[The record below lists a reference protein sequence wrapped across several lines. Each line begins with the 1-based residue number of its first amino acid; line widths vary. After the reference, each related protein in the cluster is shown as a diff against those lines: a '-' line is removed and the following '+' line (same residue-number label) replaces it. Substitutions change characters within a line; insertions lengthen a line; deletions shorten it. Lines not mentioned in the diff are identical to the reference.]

1 VTSRGGAAA
10 LLRVAL
16 LPVAYLGHA
25 AAEAD
30 AGAGFTPWL
39 VVATVYSLGT
49 LALAASGRSMPWPAL
64 AAVDLVLLA
73 GLAYHSGGAESH
85 LRHAFLALPLSA
97 AFFMRPEVTGAWAAA
112 AVGAYA
118 TVATVHPVTPDVQV
132 LVAHVATTAW
142 LGGASVV
149 FSAVLARRSSDIGQ
163 LAASRGEL
171 LSELL
176 GAEQRER
183 RDLADALH
191 DGPVQAL
198 ALARIRLA
206 TARAAGTPGLD
217 SACDAIAEASGQLR
231 ATISDLHPY
240 VLDAAGLAIALEAVA
255 DRVASDDGP
264 LPTVT
269 VEDAAEGYRDGL
281 VFSVARELLANVA
294 KHAQANRVDVEVVRT
309 ADGIRLTV
317 ADDGRGLDPAARR
330 AAVRGGH
337 IGLASCEKRLQA
349 VGGTL
354 KVSSVEDVGTWV
366 EATIPLRRQA
376 QDADEASP
384 PPERWIDR
392 RRRLRGFER
401 RRPASS
407 DSLSEQA

>member
-1 VTSRGGAAA
+1 MTPRGGAAA

-25 AAEAD
+25 AAPTD
-30 AGAGFTPWL
+30 AGAGFTPWFA
-39 VVATVYSLGT
+39 VATIYAVATVV
-49 LALAASGRSMPWPAL
+49 LALAKRATPWPLL

-97 AFFMRPEVTGAWAAA
+97 AFFMRPQTTGIWACA
-112 AVGAYA
+112 AVAAYA
-118 TVATVHPVTPDVQV
+118 IVAVAHPVTPDAQV

-149 FSAVLARRSSDIGQ
+149 FSLVLARRSSAIGE
-163 LAASRGEL
+163 LAESRGEL
-171 LSELL
+171 LGELL

-217 SACDAIAEASGQLR
+217 SACEAIAEASTQLR

-240 VLDAAGLAIALEAVA
+240 VLEAAGLAVALESVA
-255 DRVASDDGP
+255 ARTVAAGGP
-264 LPTVT
+264 APNVL
-269 VEDAAEGYRDGL
+269 VEDDASGYRDGL
-281 VFSVARELLANVA
+281 VFAVARELLANVS
-294 KHAQANRVDVEVVRT
+294 KHAGATRVDVEVART
-309 ADGIRLTV
+309 PEGIRLTV
-317 ADDGRGLDPAARR
+317 VDDGRGMEPEARGT
-330 AAVRGGH
+330 AVREGH

-354 KVSSVEDVGTWV
+354 TVGSRPGVGTWI
-366 EATIPLRRQA
+366 EATIPLQRVTDVPLPAA
-376 QDADEASP
+376 QRSSWSAGLQP
-384 PPERWIDR
+384 
-392 RRRLRGFER
+392 RRLPTR
-401 RRPASS
+401 
-407 DSLSEQA
+407 

>member
-1 VTSRGGAAA
+1 MTPRGGAAA

-25 AAEAD
+25 AAPTD
-30 AGAGFTPWL
+30 AGAGFTPWFA
-39 VVATVYSLGT
+39 VATVYALAT
-49 LALAASGRSMPWPAL
+49 VVLALAKRAAPWPLL
-64 AAVDLVLLA
+64 AAIDLVLLS
-73 GLAYHSGGAESH
+73 GLAYHSGGAQSH

-97 AFFMRPEVTGAWAAA
+97 AFFMRPRTTGVWAGA
-112 AVGAYA
+112 AVAAYA
-118 TVATVHPVTPDVQV
+118 IVAVVHPVTPDAQV

-149 FSAVLARRSSDIGQ
+149 FSLVLARRSSAIGE
-163 LAASRGEL
+163 LAESRGEL
-171 LSELL
+171 LGELL

-217 SACDAIAEASGQLR
+217 SACEAIAEASTQLR

-240 VLDAAGLAIALEAVA
+240 VLEAAGLAVALESVA
-255 DRVASDDGP
+255 ARTVAAGGP
-264 LPTVT
+264 APNVL
-269 VEDAAEGYRDGL
+269 VEDSASGYRDGL
-281 VFSVARELLANVA
+281 VFAVARELLANVS
-294 KHAQANRVDVEVVRT
+294 KHAGATRVDVEVART
-309 ADGIRLTV
+309 PDGIRLTV
-317 ADDGRGLDPAARR
+317 VDDGRGMEPEARGT
-330 AAVRGGH
+330 AVREGH

-354 KVSSVEDVGTWV
+354 TVGSKPGVGTWI
-366 EATIPLRRQA
+366 EATIPLQRVTDVPLPAA
-376 QDADEASP
+376 QRSSWSAGLQP
-384 PPERWIDR
+384 
-392 RRRLRGFER
+392 RRLPTR
-401 RRPASS
+401 
-407 DSLSEQA
+407 

>member
-1 VTSRGGAAA
+1 MTRAGAAA

-25 AAEAD
+25 AAPAD
-30 AGAGFTPWL
+30 AGPGFGPWFAVASVYATATL
-39 VVATVYSLGT
+39 V
-49 LALAASGRSMPWPAL
+49 LALTGRGASWPVL
-64 AAVDLVLLA
+64 AAIDLLLLSA
-73 GLAYHSGGAESH
+73 LAYHSGGAQSH

-97 AFFMRPEVTGAWAAA
+97 AFFMRPHVTAAWAAA

-118 TVATVHPVTPDVQV
+118 IVAVAHPVTPDAQV

-149 FSAVLARRSSDIGQ
+149 FSIVLARRSRSIGE

-171 LSELL
+171 LGELM

-217 SACDAIAEASGQLR
+217 SACEAISEASGQLR

-240 VLDAAGLAIALEAVA
+240 VLEAAGLAVALEGVA
-255 DRVASDDGP
+255 ARTVAAGGP
-264 LPTVT
+264 HPTVT
-269 VEDAAEGYRDGL
+269 VDQEAAGYRDGL
-281 VFSVARELLANVA
+281 VFAVARELLANVA
-294 KHAQANRVDVEVVRT
+294 KHASAAHVDVEVART
-309 ADGIRLTV
+309 PEGIRLVV
-317 ADDGRGLDPAARR
+317 ADDGRGMSPEARS
-330 AAVRGGH
+330 AAVRDGH
-337 IGLASCEKRLQA
+337 IGLASCEKRLEA

-354 KVSSVEDVGTWV
+354 SVGSKEGVGTWI
-366 EATIPLRRQA
+366 EATIPLQRSTDVPLPPA
-376 QDADEASP
+376 QRSSWSAGALQP
-384 PPERWIDR
+384 
-392 RRRLRGFER
+392 RRLPSR
-401 RRPASS
+401 
-407 DSLSEQA
+407 